1 MLKATCVKGVTG
13 VIFQGSLSI
22 SRYVISNLGYI
33 FDMLCCAPDLVYQ
46 YVPYLGSMAFI
57 FESLP
62 ICYVTDVLLLD
73 PAIIGG
79 LYSSSHLLS

>member
-1 MLKATCVKGVTG
+1 MLYFKDRFL
-13 VIFQGSLSI
+13 FQGMLYF
-22 SRYVISNLGYI
+22 RLGYI

-62 ICYVTDVLLLD
+62 ICYVTDVSRLD

-79 LYSSSHLLS
+79 LYSSIS